1 MYTKLLK
8 HECKANLRYLCP
20 LYIILLFTTF
30 TIMGISHI
38 TFINENLPF
47 VTSIFFFGY
56 ILSLI
61 LLAAFT
67 ICLVIYR
74 FYKNFM
80 TGEGYLMFTLP
91 VSTHELIL
99 SKFTTAMLS
108 TIVTFLL
115 IIASIFLVIN
125 TTSYA
130 VNADSSVEINSL
142 SHLVDYFGIANIIYI
157 IILMICEIAI
167 QILFYYLCISIG
179 QMITQ
184 NKIIGSLIAYVAL
197 GTILQV
203 VSLIAIVII
212 GLLVKDPNAMLSYSY
227 ILLPIAIIGSLI
239 AIAVLYLS
247 IHYILKKK
255 LNLE

>member
-8 HECKANLRYLCP
+8 HECKTFLRYLIP
-20 LYIILLFTTF
+20 LYIILVFTTL
-30 TIMGISHI
+30 TIMGINHMP
-38 TFINENLPF
+38 FINNNLQF
-47 VTSIFFFGY
+47 VPKIFFLGY
-56 ILSLI
+56 ILSII

-74 FYKNFM
+74 FYKNLM

-91 VSTHELIL
+91 VNTHELIL
-99 SKFTTAMLS
+99 SKFTTAILS

-115 IIASIFLVIN
+115 IIASVFLVVN

-130 VNADSSVEINSL
+130 INVDSSLESHSL
-142 SHLVDYFGIANIIYI
+142 SYLIDYFGIVNILFFSVL
-157 IILMICEIAI
+157 ILCALAL

-179 QMITQ
+179 QMFTQ
-184 NKIIGSLIAYVAL
+184 NKLLGSLIAYIAL
-197 GTILQV
+197 GTIMQV
-203 VSLIAIVII
+203 VALIALLII
-212 GLLVKDPNAMLSYSY
+212 GMFVKNPNNILSSLN
-227 ILLPIAIIGSLI
+227 ILLPFGIIGALI
-239 AIAVLYLS
+239 SIVILYLA

>member
-8 HECKANLRYLCP
+8 HECKTNLRYLIP

-30 TIMGISHI
+30 TIMGINHI
-38 TFINENLPF
+38 SFIKDHFPF
-47 VTSIFFFGY
+47 VTDIFFFGY

-67 ICLVIYR
+67 VCLVIYR
-74 FYKNFM
+74 FYKNLM

-91 VSTHELIL
+91 LNTHELIL
-99 SKFTTAMLS
+99 SKFTTAMFS
-108 TIVTFLL
+108 TIITFLL
-115 IIASIFLVIN
+115 IIASVLLVVN

-130 VNADSSVEINSL
+130 VMVESSLDSYSL
-142 SHLVDYFGIANIIYI
+142 SYLVDYYGTMNILFTIVLI
-157 IILMICEIAI
+157 VCAVAM

-179 QMITQ
+179 QMFTQ
-184 NKIIGSLIAYVAL
+184 NKIIGSLIAYIAL
-197 GTILQV
+197 GTIIQV
-203 VSLIAIVII
+203 LSLIAIVII
-212 GLLVKDPNAMLSYSY
+212 GLFVKDPNNIISYMH
-227 ILLPIAIIGSLI
+227 ILLPIGIIGALI
-239 AIAVLYLS
+239 SIIILYVA

>member
-8 HECKANLRYLCP
+8 HECRANLRYLIP
-20 LYIILLFTTF
+20 LYIILLFTTL
-30 TIMGISHI
+30 TVMGISHI
-38 TFINENLPF
+38 SFFNDHFPF
-47 VTSIFFFGY
+47 VTNMFYLGY
-56 ILSLI
+56 VLSLI

-99 SKFTTAMLS
+99 SKFTTGMLS
-108 TIVTFLL
+108 TIVTFSL
-115 IIASIFLVIN
+115 IIASVLLVVN
-125 TTSYA
+125 TTSYE
-130 VNADSSVEINSL
+130 VSLDSSIESNSL
-142 SHLVDYFGIANIIYI
+142 SYLVEYFGIANIIYI
-157 IILMICEIAI
+157 VVLMICAVAM

-184 NKIIGSLIAYVAL
+184 NKILGSLIAYIAL
-197 GTILQV
+197 GTIMQV
-203 VSLIAIVII
+203 VSLIALVII
-212 GLLVKDPNAMLSYSY
+212 GLFVKNPNDILSYLH
-227 ILLPIAIIGSLI
+227 ILLPIALIGTLI
-239 AIAVLYLS
+239 AIAVLYLG

>member
-8 HECKANLRYLCP
+8 HECRANLRYLIP
-20 LYIILLFTTF
+20 LYIILLFTTL

-38 TFINENLPF
+38 SFINDNLPF
-47 VTSIFFFGY
+47 VTNIFYFGY
-56 ILSLI
+56 VLSLI

-67 ICLVIYR
+67 ILLVIYR

-99 SKFTTAMLS
+99 SKLTTAILS
-108 TIVTFLL
+108 TIISILL
-115 IIASIFLVIN
+115 IIASVSLVVN
-125 TTSYA
+125 TTSYT
-130 VNADSSVEINSL
+130 VSVDSSLESNSL
-142 SHLVDYFGIANIIYI
+142 SYLIDYFGITNLIYI
-157 IILMICEIAI
+157 IILIICAVVV
-167 QILFYYLCISIG
+167 QILFYYLCIAIG
-179 QMITQ
+179 QMIMQ
-184 NKIIGSLIAYVAL
+184 NKLIGSLIAYVAL
-197 GTILQV
+197 GTIMQM

-212 GLLVKDPNAMLSYSY
+212 GLFVKNPNNILSYLN
-227 ILLPIAIIGSLI
+227 ILLPLTIIGTLI
-239 AIAVLYLS
+239 AIVILYLG